1 MRRAFVA
8 LVYSGLALAAMVAGP
23 HGPALAAEADT
34 SVAPAEEP
42 PTAPTPAGGEP
53 AEPPEE
59 PAAVDD
65 GSGTSGAPGDLPA
78 AGDVPAAAAEEPDE
92 APAASRGIVRVMV
105 RGARNQERRSRS
117 GFVVQPG
124 YVVTA
129 AHLVEDEDL
138 VSVLAPSDAGMA
150 ELVADVRDV
159 EVHADLALL
168 LVGGLDL
175 EPLVLAKDG
184 FGVGRNVI
192 SIGFWGRTD
201 PDPVSSTSS
210 LSAAESAGV
219 VIEQP
224 VLERT
229 RVDAA
234 VDLLRH
240 SAMIPAAGYGGPL
253 LNDCGEVVGV
263 NRSSRGMYRRARR
276 GDPPQDA
283 VEAARV
289 SAIVGLLQ
297 QNGVTFTRTES
308 SCLDPELVAR
318 AEAERDAEESR
329 RAAEDARRVAEEAQ
343 GKKAE
348 AEAEAEAAQAD
359 LDQARE
365 DLEARDAEVAD
376 LESRVAE
383 ARDAGAENVESLEA
397 ELEEARANRDAV
409 QRNVE
414 GLERQVDGL
423 RDQVVDLES
432 EVAMWRQNLVVTIAI
447 AVAAVLLLTVVA
459 VVLYRRRSLELAHVR
474 QQVGAGQRHAP
485 MGARAGEA
493 SGASGPDYLL
503 TGETGNG
510 TPVSLKV
517 LGSMVSSSVVIG
529 RSPRNATL
537 LIDDKTLSRAHAR
550 LFEGSDGA
558 LHVEDLGTTNGTR
571 VNGRQLQPRR
581 GELLRRGDTVQLG
594 EVTLRLV

>member
-23 HGPALAAEADT
+23 QALAAEADT

-42 PTAPTPAGGEP
+42 PTAPTPSGGEP

-59 PAAVDD
+59 PAAGD
-65 GSGTSGAPGDLPA
+65 GSGTSGATGDPPA
-78 AGDVPAAAAEEPDE
+78 AVDVPPAAEEPDE

-117 GFVVQPG
+117 GFVVQSG

-129 AHLVEDEDL
+129 AHLVEDEDR

-150 ELVADVRDV
+150 ELVAEVRDV
-159 EVHADLALL
+159 QVHADLALL

-184 FGVGRNVI
+184 FGIGRNVV
-192 SIGFWGRTD
+192 SIGFWD
-201 PDPVSSTSS
+201 PDPVSGTAS
-210 LSAAESAGV
+210 LSAAESPGV

-224 VLERT
+224 VLDRT
-229 RVDAA
+229 RDDAA
-234 VDLLRH
+234 VELLRH

-263 NRSSRGMYRRARR
+263 NRSSRDMYRGARR
-276 GDPPQDA
+276 GDPPQGE

-297 QNGVTFTRTES
+297 RNGVIFTRTES
-308 SCLDPELVAR
+308 SCLDPASVAR
-318 AEAERDAEESR
+318 ADAERSAEEAR
-329 RAAEDARRVAEEAQ
+329 RAEREEEEARRTAEEAQ
-343 GKKAE
+343 GEKAE
-348 AEAEAEAAQAD
+348 AEAEAEAARAD

-365 DLEARDAEVAD
+365 DLDARNAEVAD
-376 LESRVAE
+376 LEGRLAE
-383 ARDAGAENVESLEA
+383 AIDAGAENVEELEA
-397 ELEEARANRDAV
+397 ELEEARNNRDAV
-409 QRNVE
+409 QRHVE
-414 GLERQVDGL
+414 DLERQVEGL
-423 RDQVVDLES
+423 KDQVVGLES

-485 MGARAGEA
+485 MGARPGEA
-493 SGASGPDYLL
+493 GGASGPDYLL

-550 LFEGSDGA
+550 LFEGTDGA
-558 LHVEDLGTTNGTR
+558 LQVEDLGTTNGTR

-581 GELLRRGDTVQLG
+581 GEPLRRGDTVQLG
-594 EVTLRLV
+594 EVTLRLI

>member
-1 MRRAFVA
+1 MSVRRAFIA
-8 LVYSGLALAAMVAGP
+8 LVYSGFALAAMVADP

-34 SVAPAEEP
+34 SVPPAEEP
-42 PTAPTPAGGEP
+42 PTAPTPSGGEP

-59 PAAVDD
+59 PAVGD
-65 GSGTSGAPGDLPA
+65 GSGATGDPPA
-78 AGDVPAAAAEEPDE
+78 AGDVPAAGEEPDE
-92 APAASRGIVRVMV
+92 APAVLRGIVRVMV
-105 RGARNQERRSRS
+105 RGARNQERRSGS

-129 AHLVEDEDL
+129 AHLVEREDL
-138 VSVLAPSDAGMA
+138 VSVLAPSDAGTP
-150 ELVADVRDV
+150 ELAADVRDV
-159 EVHADLALL
+159 QVHADLALL
-168 LVGGLDL
+168 FVEGLDL

-184 FGVGRNVI
+184 FGVGRNVV

-201 PDPVSSTSS
+201 PDPVSGTTS
-210 LSAAESAGV
+210 LSAADSEGV

-224 VLERT
+224 VLAMT
-229 RVDAA
+229 RDDAA
-234 VDLLRH
+234 VELLRH

-253 LNDCGEVVGV
+253 LNDCQEVVGV
-263 NRSSRGMYRRARR
+263 NRSTRRMYRRARN
-276 GDPPQDA
+276 GQPPQED

-289 SAIVGLLQ
+289 SAIIGLLQ
-297 QNGVTFTRTES
+297 RAGVTITRTES
-308 SCLDPELVAR
+308 SCLDPESVAR
-318 AEAERDAEESR
+318 AEAERAAEEAR
-329 RAAEDARRVAEEAQ
+329 RAGRAEEEARRVAEEAQ
-343 GKKAE
+343 GEKAE

-365 DLEARDAEVAD
+365 DLDARNAKVAD
-376 LESRVAE
+376 LESRIAE
-383 ARDAGAENVESLEA
+383 ARDAGAENVEALEA

-414 GLERQVDGL
+414 GL

-474 QQVGAGQRHAP
+474 QQVGPGQRHGP
-485 MGARAGEA
+485 MGARPGEA

-581 GELLRRGDTVQLG
+581 GEPLRRGDTVQLG
-594 EVTLRLV
+594 EVTLRLI

>member
-1 MRRAFVA
+1 MSMRRAFIA
-8 LVYSGLALAAMVAGP
+8 LVYSGFALAAMVADP

-34 SVAPAEEP
+34 SVPPAEDP
-42 PTAPTPAGGEP
+42 PTAPTPSGGEP

-59 PAAVDD
+59 PAVGD
-65 GSGTSGAPGDLPA
+65 GSGATGDPPA
-78 AGDVPAAAAEEPDE
+78 AGDVPAAGEEPDE
-92 APAASRGIVRVMV
+92 APAVLRGIVRVMV
-105 RGARNQERRSRS
+105 KGARNQERRSGS

-129 AHLVEDEDL
+129 AHLVESEAL
-138 VSVLAPSDAGMA
+138 VSVLAPSDAGTP
-150 ELVADVRDV
+150 ELAADVRDV
-159 EVHADLALL
+159 QKHADLALL
-168 LVGGLDL
+168 FVEGLDL

-184 FGVGRNVI
+184 FGVGRNVV
-192 SIGFWGRTD
+192 SIGFWGRR
-201 PDPVSSTSS
+201 
-210 LSAAESAGV
+210 EGV
-219 VIEQP
+219 VIDQP
-224 VLERT
+224 VLAMT
-229 RVDAA
+229 RDDAA
-234 VDLLRH
+234 VELLRH
-240 SAMIPAAGYGGPL
+240 NAVIPAAGYGGPL
-253 LNDCGEVVGV
+253 LNDCQEVVGV
-263 NRSSRGMYRRARR
+263 NRSTRGMYRRARN
-276 GDPPQDA
+276 GQPPQKD

-289 SAIVGLLQ
+289 SAIIGLLQ
-297 QNGVTFTRTES
+297 RAGVTITRTES
-308 SCLDPELVAR
+308 SCLHPESVAR
-318 AEAERDAEESR
+318 AEAERAAEEAR
-329 RAAEDARRVAEEAQ
+329 RARRAEEEARRVAEQAQ
-343 GKKAE
+343 GAKAE
-348 AEAEAEAAQAD
+348 AEAKAEAAQAD
-359 LDQARE
+359 LDARN
-365 DLEARDAEVAD
+365 AKVAD
-376 LESRVAE
+376 LESRLAE
-383 ARDAGAENVESLEA
+383 AKDAGAENVEALEA

-414 GLERQVDGL
+414 GL

-474 QQVGAGQRHAP
+474 QQVGPGQRHGP
-485 MGARAGEA
+485 MGARPGEA

-537 LIDDKTLSRAHAR
+537 LIDDKALSRAHAR

-581 GELLRRGDTVQLG
+581 GEPLQRGDTVQLG

>member
-1 MRRAFVA
+1 MRRAFIA
-8 LVYSGLALAAMVAGP
+8 LVCSGLALAAMVAGP
-23 HGPALAAEADT
+23 HGSALAAEADA
-34 SVAPAEEP
+34 SVPPAEEP
-42 PTAPTPAGGEP
+42 PTAPTPSGGEP

-105 RGARNQERRSRS
+105 RGARNQERRSGS
-117 GFVVQPG
+117 GFVVQSG

-129 AHLVEDEDL
+129 AHLVEGEDR
-138 VSVLAPSDAGMA
+138 VFVLAPSDAGMA
-150 ELVADVRDV
+150 ELAANVRDAQ
-159 EVHADLALL
+159 EHADLALL
-168 LVGGLDL
+168 SVGGLDL

-184 FGVGRNVI
+184 FGIGRNVV
-192 SIGFWGRTD
+192 SIGFWGRAD
-201 PDPVSSTSS
+201 PDPVSGTAS
-210 LSAAESAGV
+210 LSAAESEGV

-224 VLERT
+224 ILDRT

-234 VDLLRH
+234 VELLRH

-263 NRSSRGMYRRARR
+263 NRSSRDMYGRARR

-297 QNGVTFTRTES
+297 RNGVIFTRTES
-308 SCLDPELVAR
+308 SCLDPASVAR
-318 AEAERDAEESR
+318 A
-329 RAAEDARRVAEEAQ
+329 DARRAEREGEEAWRAAEEAQ
-343 GKKAE
+343 GEKAE
-348 AEAEAEAAQAD
+348 AEAEAEAARAD

-365 DLEARDAEVAD
+365 DLDARNAEVAD
-376 LESRVAE
+376 LEGRLAE
-383 ARDAGAENVESLEA
+383 AIDAGAGNVEELEA
-397 ELEEARANRDAV
+397 ELEEARNNRDAV
-409 QRNVE
+409 QRQVE
-414 GLERQVDGL
+414 DLERQVEGL
-423 RDQVVDLES
+423 KDQVVDLES

-493 SGASGPDYLL
+493 GGASGPDYLL

-581 GELLRRGDTVQLG
+581 GEPLRRGDTVQLG
-594 EVTLRLV
+594 EVTLRLI

>member
-1 MRRAFVA
+1 MRRAVIA

-23 HGPALAAEADT
+23 HGPALAAEADV
-34 SVAPAEEP
+34 SVPPAEEP
-42 PTAPTPAGGEP
+42 PTAPTPSGGEP
-53 AEPPEE
+53 AAPPEE
-59 PAAVDD
+59 PATGD
-65 GSGTSGAPGDLPA
+65 GSGAAGDPPA
-78 AGDVPAAAAEEPDE
+78 AGDVPPTAEEPDE
-92 APAASRGIVRVMV
+92 APAALRGIVRVMV
-105 RGARNQERRSRS
+105 RGARNQERRSGS

-129 AHLVEDEDL
+129 AHLVEGEDR
-138 VSVLAPSDAGMA
+138 VSVLAPSDAGMQ
-150 ELVADVRDV
+150 ELFANVRD
-159 EVHADLALL
+159 EQVHADLALL
-168 LVGGLDL
+168 SVGGLDL

-192 SIGFWGRTD
+192 SAGFWDRTD
-201 PDPVSSTSS
+201 VDPVSGTAT
-210 LSAAESAGV
+210 LSAAESTGV

-224 VLERT
+224 VLART
-229 RVDAA
+229 RDDAA
-234 VDLLRH
+234 VELLRH

-263 NRSSRGMYRRARR
+263 NRSSRDMYRRARR
-276 GDPPQDA
+276 GDPPQGE

-289 SAIVGLLQ
+289 SAVVGLLQ
-297 QNGVTFTRTES
+297 RAGVTSTRTES
-308 SCLDPELVAR
+308 SCLEPELVAR
-318 AEAERDAEESR
+318 AEAERAAEEAR
-329 RAAEDARRVAEEAQ
+329 RAGRAEEEARRVAEEAEE
-343 GKKAE
+343 KKAE
-348 AEAEAEAAQAD
+348 AEAEAEAAQAE

-365 DLEARDAEVAD
+365 ERDARDADVAD
-376 LESRVAE
+376 LEGRLAE
-383 ARDAGAENVESLEA
+383 AIDAGDENVEALEA
-397 ELEEARANRDAV
+397 ELEEARGNRDAA
-409 QRNVE
+409 QRHVE
-414 GLERQVDGL
+414 GLEGQVEGL
-423 RDQVVDLES
+423 EGQVEGLES
-432 EVAMWRQNLVVTIAI
+432 EVAMWRQNLVVTIVI

-474 QQVGAGQRHAP
+474 QQVGAGQRHASRP
-485 MGARAGEA
+485 GEA
-493 SGASGPDYLL
+493 GGASGPDYLL

-581 GELLRRGDTVQLG
+581 GEPLRRGDTVQLG
-594 EVTLRLV
+594 EVTLRLI